1 MRSFVG
7 HASCTESCFIL
18 GSRSISP
25 SCFRSFSPDN
35 FHVLLHNAYHTSEKP
50 LTLSKRCLESLESLW
65 KGFGKWIRRK
75 SWRNHLGL
83 EFWRLSR
90 SHYLLSFSK
99 TWINNHGEQASVG
112 TGNFSENEWEG
123 FSRHKHAHAHNSTN
137 TNLQNGLLRSKIF
150 QSTLR
155 RLDIKMLLV

>member
-50 LTLSKRCLESLESLW
+50 LTLSKVSKVSGKALESGFEENLEGIILAWSSGSYRGHIICRHSAKHELTIMES
-65 KGFGKWIRRK
+65 KPQLVLVISQKTSGKDFRGINMLMHTTRPIRASKMGFFAQK
-75 SWRNHLGL
+75 
-83 EFWRLSR
+83 
-90 SHYLLSFSK
+90 YSK
-99 TWINNHGEQASVG
+99 ALC
-112 TGNFSENEWEG
+112 EG
-123 FSRHKHAHAHNSTN
+123 
-137 TNLQNGLLRSKIF
+137 
-150 QSTLR
+150 
-155 RLDIKMLLV
+155 